1 MSLPPYEKLTRRER
15 RSHEEPELVRRAS
28 EARHPFDH
36 AGKVLQRA
44 LICRF
49 DRSKVDFVAGDTSG
63 DIDLEVRFA
72 KGSDVKLRIHPV
84 RDQGPPLPV
93 PEGVRE
99 ESDEWAAPPDY
110 SIDPLALLDA
120 ETLRSSLIGWARTV
134 PPQNVGTIT
143 CARSLLPEVIA
154 FLDPDNTGKRPI
166 EIRAD

>member
-1 MSLPPYEKLTRRER
+1 
-15 RSHEEPELVRRAS
+15 
-28 EARHPFDH
+28 
-36 AGKVLQRA
+36 

-49 DRSKVDFVAGDTSG
+49 YRSKVGFVAGDTRG

-72 KGSDVKLRIHPV
+72 EGSDVKLRIHPV

-93 PEGVRE
+93 PERVKE
-99 ESDEWAAPPDY
+99 ESDEWAARPDY
-110 SIDPLALLDA
+110 SIDPLVLLDA

-134 PPQNVGTIT
+134 RPPQKVGTIT
-143 CARSLLPEVIA
+143 CAHSLLPEVMA